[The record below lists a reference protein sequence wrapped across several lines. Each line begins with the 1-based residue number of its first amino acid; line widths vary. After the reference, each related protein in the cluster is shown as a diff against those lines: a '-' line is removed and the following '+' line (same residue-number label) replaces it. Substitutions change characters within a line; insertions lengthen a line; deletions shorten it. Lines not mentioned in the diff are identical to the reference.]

1 MDSWFI
7 PIRLIISF
15 LLGAVIGLE
24 REINEKKVMRKGTRP
39 QAVLG
44 LRSFSIIT
52 SMGTI
57 IGLLYT
63 DYQGIS
69 LLLTAGILILFIVFY
84 GIDTT
89 ISKDTGITTE
99 LAMIYSFLIGI
110 LLAFHLI
117 SVQIIIALTVVFILI
132 LSRKRNIKDV
142 VDDIRRSELDAFI
155 AFAIIALVILP
166 FLPNKSY
173 SLTDF
178 GGILNSLKTFGINL
192 DRIADINLVN
202 PFSLWFTVALI
213 TGVDMVGYVLERT
226 IGQKKGWL
234 LASLAGGFV
243 SSTATSITL
252 AQQSKTSKA
261 YYYLLSAAVIANM
274 ASFVQIVLLIV
285 PINTV
290 FAAKL
295 FPSIISMLIVALLIS
310 LYFLRTKEK
319 SRSKLRSTFK
329 KGTQHEIFEFG
340 SALRFALMYLTI
352 GIISKIV
359 LEFFGGT
366 AFLFTVAIG
375 AIAGL
380 DAVMINTAQLAG
392 ERLDYSLAVLAFII
406 ANAVNLTGKAF
417 YSFLQGRREYSFK
430 FATALAFIVASSLIG
445 LLLI

>member
-1 MDSWFI
+1 MDGWFI
-7 PIRLIISF
+7 PLRLIISF

-24 REINEKKVMRKGTRP
+24 REINEKKVMKKGMRP

-57 IGLLYT
+57 IGLLYA

-69 LLLTAGILILFIVFY
+69 LLLTGGVLILFIVFY
-84 GIDTT
+84 GIDTS

-110 LLAFHLI
+110 LLAFQLI

-132 LSRKRNIKDV
+132 LSRKRKIKDV
-142 VDDIRRSELDAFI
+142 VEDIRRSELDAFI

-166 FLPNKSY
+166 FLPNRSY
-173 SLTDF
+173 SLSDF
-178 GGILNSLKTFGINL
+178 GGVISNLKTFGLNL
-192 DRIADINLVN
+192 DRIAKINLIN

-226 IGQKKGWL
+226 VGQKRGWL

-243 SSTATSITL
+243 SSTATSLTL
-252 AQQSKTSKA
+252 AQQSKTSKHF
-261 YYYLLSAAVIANM
+261 YHLIGAAVIANM
-274 ASFVQIVLLIV
+274 ASFIQIVLLIA

-290 FAAKL
+290 FAVRL
-295 FPSIISMLIVALLIS
+295 FPTIISIFIAALLVS
-310 LYFLRTKEK
+310 VYFLKTKEK
-319 SRSKLRSTFK
+319 SIGKVSKTIEKESK
-329 KGTQHEIFEFG
+329 HEIFEFG
-340 SALRFALMYLTI
+340 AALRFAGIYLLI
-352 GIISKIV
+352 GILSKIA

-366 AFLFTVAIG
+366 AFLLTVALG
-375 AIAGL
+375 ALAGL

-392 ERLDYSLAVLAFII
+392 DKIDFSLALWAFII
-406 ANAVNLTGKAF
+406 ANAVNLSGKAF
-417 YSFLQGRREYSFK
+417 YSLLQGRREYAIK
-430 FATALAFIVASSLIG
+430 FATAMAFIIVSSLFG
-445 LLLI
+445 LLFI